1 MEWDADDIH
10 EVMLVN
16 LRLAALLDLP
26 DERRILVDRLLRGG
40 VDAEVV
46 EIWQQPQGGA
56 RQQEVAEL
64 HHNLADYAP
73 TIQAFPDVFAQGA
86 MNSCCATILCKAAET
101 MRRAAQDRRFSAL
114 H

>member
-1 MEWDADDIH
+1 MELDEDDIF

-16 LRLAALLDLP
+16 LRLAALLDLH
-26 DERRILVDRLLRGG
+26 DERKILVASLLRGG

-46 EIWQQPQGGA
+46 AVWQQTHRTA
-56 RQQEVAEL
+56 RQLEVAEL

-73 TIQAFPDVFAQGA
+73 TIQAFPAVFAEGV
-86 MNSCCATILCKAAET
+86 MNACCENILCKAAES
-101 MRRAAQDRRFSAL
+101 MRLYGNGIGQAWL